1 MHPKR
6 STDLFNTAQATQI
19 PHQQRIKNSV
29 TNPTQRKQ
37 RKQLVSNDS
46 KNILLNVFNQY
57 NPCNLLYD

>member
-46 KNILLNVFNQY
+46 KNIFT
-57 NPCNLLYD
+57 